1 MTQEVGM
8 IVDGVLDHG
17 AMSAIRIRESG
28 AAIGD
33 RLEVILTAS
42 ACGQGVGYNNAPE
55 LSRLAGCHIFF
66 YESCIGVGHGVHGPG
81 GIDMWARSDRTGI
94 DGFRFTDSST
104 YKTKG

>member
-33 RLEVILTAS
+33 RLEVILTAP

-55 LSRLAGCHIFF
+55 LSRLAGDSAYTRHGCIFF
-66 YESCIGVGHGVHGPG
+66 LIQKWISLY
-81 GIDMWARSDRTGI
+81 
-94 DGFRFTDSST
+94 RFFNL
-104 YKTKG
+104 